1 MGPLL
6 IILCTLIWGTAF
18 LFQKTGAEHYG
29 PFALTCYRNILAGA
43 FLFCVVV
50 VRDRFM
56 KVARDVRSEY
66 AGGALSGV
74 VLFAAMAS
82 QQLGIEHTTPGIS
95 AFLTANYILLVPI
108 FAWIIGRGRA
118 SWNVWTGVALAIVGT
133 YLISV
138 FGGSGFGIGRGEL
151 WTLLCAVLFATQI
164 MVVDTFAAHCDV
176 IRFSMVQTFVTG
188 ICSAP
193 FMLLPSEASRLTLG
207 HFAAGWFSLFYVGV
221 MSSGIAYTLQNLGQ
235 ARCNASVAA
244 ILMSFE
250 SVVGAV
256 SGWLALGDAFTPAQI
271 AGCALVFCAVLLS
284 QVRTFFA
291 PASLKGA

>member
-29 PFALTCYRNILAGA
+29 PFALTCYRNILAGF
-43 FLFCVVV
+43 FLMGVVFL
-50 VRDRFM
+50 RDRFR
-56 KVARDVRSEY
+56 KVDRNPRAEY
-66 AGGALSGV
+66 MGGALSGL
-74 VLFAAMAS
+74 VLFAAMS
-82 QQLGIEHTTPGIS
+82 TQQLGIEHTTPGIS

-118 SWNVWTGVALAIVGT
+118 GWNVWTGVLLAITGT
-133 YLISV
+133 YLISA
-138 FGGSGFGIGRGEL
+138 FGASGFGIGKGEL
-151 WTLLCAVLFATQI
+151 WTLLCAFLFATQI

-176 IRFSMVQTFVTG
+176 IRFSMMQTFVAG

-193 FMLLPSEASRLTLG
+193 FMLLPSEASRLTLA
-207 HFAAGWFSLFYVGV
+207 HFTAGWFSLFYVGV

-235 ARCNASVAA
+235 ARCNASIAA

-256 SGWLALGDAFTPAQI
+256 SGWLALGDAFTPAQV
-271 AGCALVFCAVLLS
+271 AGCALVFSAVLLS
-284 QVRTFFA
+284 QLA
-291 PASLKGA
+291 QKK